1 MSSANFDMERFNL
14 RKPNDVEAKKG
25 HQVKSSNG
33 FSASE
38 KLDDDDD
45 DGGGGGGGGDDVD
58 FRRAWK
64 IIREYTKASDTL
76 G

>member
-1 MSSANFDMERFNL
+1 L
-14 RKPNDVEAKKG
+14 
-25 HQVKSSNG
+25 
-33 FSASE
+33 E